1 MTLKNMAWKIGTML
15 RSLDSLTFVLVYS
28 ILAGC
33 SLIESPKEEANSHS
47 LISTQAASA
56 NVIVDNN
63 YLESCRAKGVPIPPD
78 WKPTSSDWE
87 RHGNLHTILLTP
99 NTLDQTP
106 VDETSFASVW
116 SYAPSQG
123 RGACI
128 ALGRNGGSFQVI
140 CQSATTG
147 YACFWSNDPLSP
159 ATTWTP
165 ETTEVRMI
173 SLRDPVQGFAPDTA
187 PCTDCHRGNNAFL
200 YAPDDQTWATVLRPG
215 QRRPTFTTRVEQ
227 SPHHG
232 QLTFGA
238 TTTTYP
244 RFIPIGGKAVAL
256 HNPLPTATSC
266 SGSCHELHLEIFKK
280 NHTAEGYVRIPRPM
294 GPNCAQN
301 SPPDDPTRNC
311 YHRNGS

>member
-1 MTLKNMAWKIGTML
+1 MNTAAWQIGTML
-15 RSLDSLTFVLVYS
+15 RSFDTLAFALSCLL
-28 ILAGC
+28 LAGC
-33 SLIESPKEEANSHS
+33 SLVESPKEDAPSRS
-47 LISTQAASA
+47 PVSTQAPSV
-56 NVIVDNN
+56 NISSDGK
-63 YLESCRAKGVPIPPD
+63 YLESCLAKGVPIPPD
-78 WKPTSSDWE
+78 WKPASSDWE

-99 NTLDQTP
+99 NTLEQAP

-147 YACFWSNDPLSP
+147 YACFWSNNPLSP

-165 ETTEVRMI
+165 ETAGMPMI
-173 SLRDPVQGFAPDTA
+173 SLRDPVQGFAPGTA

-200 YAPDDQTWATVLRPG
+200 YAPDDPTWATVLRPER
-215 QRRPTFTTRVEQ
+215 RRPTFTTQVEQ
-227 SPHHG
+227 SSHYG

-256 HNPLPTATSC
+256 HNPLPTVSGC
-266 SGSCHELHLEIFKK
+266 SGSCHELHLEIFQK
-280 NHTAEGYVRIPRPM
+280 NRGAEGYVRIPRPM
-294 GPNCAQN
+294 GPSCAQN

>member
-1 MTLKNMAWKIGTML
+1 MRGADWQIETML
-15 RSLDSLTFVLVYS
+15 RLFDCFAFALVCFLLT
-28 ILAGC
+28 GC
-33 SLIESPKEEANSHS
+33 SLIESPKEEAPSRS
-47 LISTQAASA
+47 PVSTQVPS
-56 NVIVDNN
+56 VSISIDGH
-63 YLESCRAKGVPIPPD
+63 YMESCRAKGVPIPPD
-78 WKPTSSDWE
+78 WKSASSDWE
-87 RHGNLHTILLTP
+87 RHGNLQTILLTP
-99 NTLDQTP
+99 NTLDQAP
-106 VDETSFASVW
+106 VNETSFASVW

-128 ALGRNGGSFQVI
+128 ALSRNGGSFQVI

-147 YACFWSNDPLSP
+147 YACFWSNDPHSP

-165 ETTEVRMI
+165 ETGDMPII
-173 SLRDPVQGFAPDTA
+173 SLRDPVQGFAPGTA

-200 YAPDDQTWATVLRPG
+200 YAPDDPTWATVLRPEKG
-215 QRRPTFTTRVEQ
+215 RPTFTTRIEQ
-227 SPHHG
+227 SSHHG

-256 HNPLPTATSC
+256 HNPLPTVTGC
-266 SGSCHELHLEIFKK
+266 SGSCHELHLEIFQR
-280 NHTAEGYVRIPRPM
+280 NRTAEGYVRIPRPM